1 MVELARVAA
10 ASLALFAS
18 LGTAGERQSDYS
30 AALLEAFSAELARS
44 MEVLGDEVPAP
55 YFLSYEATETED
67 AYATAAFGALMDSGE
82 SRHRQLDVDLRVG
95 DYDLDNTRQLRG
107 SDDSPRS
114 FYTRLPLD
122 DDVDAIRAALW
133 EQTDAAYK
141 HAAEQFTKI
150 KTDLQVKVDAEDQSA
165 DFSRERPHKHRGAVA
180 RLAVDMAEWEAKARR
195 YSAPFGAA
203 GFNILQGTVEFSAEA
218 ETRYIVTSEGTEVVT
233 GETRYRLTIDAAARA
248 EDGMI
253 LPRYESFMAFD
264 EAGLPKDE
272 VVHATVRRMIAD
284 LAALKE
290 APVVAPYAGPAILSG
305 RAAGVFFH
313 EILGHRVEGH
323 RQKRVEDGQTFKK
336 KIGER
341 ILPPAFAIAFDP
353 GRRAMAGTD
362 LAGAY
367 RYDNEGQPGQ
377 RVMVVENGV
386 LKRFLM
392 SRIPIDGFPRT
403 NGHGRKEHGN
413 RPVARQ
419 SNLIVEVA
427 QPLGRDEM
435 RGELIKMVTDED
447 KPFGLYF
454 DDIQGGFTTTGRLRP
469 NAFNV
474 QPILVYRVYRDGR
487 EELVRGV
494 DIIGTPLTTLSR
506 IVAANDDVRVFN
518 GYCGAES
525 GDVPVA
531 AVSPG
536 VLVSQVEVQKQA
548 TSQERG
554 PLLPPPVG
562 EQTAAGA
569 SDGAEPLSSIGL
581 QR

>member
-1 MVELARVAA
+1 MVELQRLVAA
-10 ASLALFAS
+10 LLALFT
-18 LGTAGERQSDYS
+18 GVGHGDERQSAS
-30 AALLEAFSAELARS
+30 AALLEAFNAELARS
-44 MEVLGDEVPAP
+44 MEVLGDQDPAP
-55 YFLSYEATETED
+55 YFLSYEATESED
-67 AYATAAFGALMDSGE
+67 AYATASFGALMDRGE
-82 SRHRQLDVDLRVG
+82 NRLRHLDVDLRVG
-95 DYDLDNTRQLRG
+95 DHHLDNTRQLRG
-107 SDDSPRS
+107 GGGSPRTFS
-114 FYTRLPLD
+114 TWLPFD
-122 DDVDAIRAALW
+122 DDVAAIRAALW
-133 EQTDAAYK
+133 EKTDAAYK
-141 HAAEQFTKI
+141 HAAERFTKV
-150 KTDLQVKVDAEDQSA
+150 KTNLQVKVDAEDQSA
-165 DFSRERPHKHRGAVA
+165 DFSQERARKHRGEVA
-180 RLAVDMAEWEAKARR
+180 RLAVDLAEWEAKARR

-203 GFNILQGTVEFSAEA
+203 EFNILQGTVEFSAEA

-233 GETRYRLTIDAAARA
+233 GETRYRLMINAKARA

-253 LPRYESFMAFD
+253 LPRHESFMAFD
-264 EAGLPKDE
+264 PAGLPKDE
-272 VVHATVRRMIAD
+272 VVLATVRRMIAD
-284 LAALKE
+284 LAALRK
-290 APVVAPYAGPAILSG
+290 APVVAPYTGPAILSG

-323 RQKRVEDGQTFKK
+323 RQKRVDDGQTFKK

-341 ILPPAFAIAFDP
+341 ILPPTFTVAFDP
-353 GRRAMAGTD
+353 ARRAMAGVD

-377 RVMVVENGV
+377 RVLVVEGGV
-386 LKRFLM
+386 FKRFLM
-392 SRIPIDGFPRT
+392 SRIPIDGFPRS
-403 NGHGRKEHGN
+403 NGHGRKAHGN

-427 QPLGRDEM
+427 QPLSREGL
-435 RGELIKMVTDED
+435 RGELIKMVTNED

-454 DDIQGGFTTTGRLRP
+454 DDIQGGFTTTGRQRP

-494 DIIGTPLTTLSR
+494 DLIGTPLTTLSR
-506 IVAANDDVRVFN
+506 IVAADDDVQVFN

-536 VLVSQVEVQKQA
+536 VLVSQIEVQKQA

-554 PLLPPPVG
+554 PLLPPPPADGHPRAVG
-562 EQTAAGA
+562 SE
-569 SDGAEPLSSIGL
+569 
-581 QR
+581 

>member
-1 MVELARVAA
+1 MVELQRIVAA
-10 ASLALFAS
+10 LLALFT
-18 LGTAGERQSDYS
+18 GVGHCDERQSAS
-30 AALLEAFSAELARS
+30 AALLEAFNAELARS
-44 MEVLGDEVPAP
+44 MEVLGDQNPAP
-55 YFLSYEATETED
+55 YFLSYEATESED
-67 AYATAAFGALMDSGE
+67 AYATASFGALMDRGE
-82 SRHRQLDVDLRVG
+82 SRHRHLDVDLRVG
-95 DYDLDNTRQLRG
+95 DHHLDNTRQLRG
-107 SDDSPRS
+107 GGGSPRTFS
-114 FYTRLPLD
+114 TWLPFD
-122 DDVDAIRAALW
+122 DDVAAIRAALW
-133 EQTDAAYK
+133 EKTDAAYK
-141 HAAEQFTKI
+141 HAAERFTKV

-165 DFSRERPHKHRGAVA
+165 DFSQERARKHRGEVA
-180 RLAVDMAEWEAKARR
+180 RLAVDLAEWEAKARR
-195 YSAPFGAA
+195 YSAPFGLAE
-203 GFNILQGTVEFSAEA
+203 FNILQGTVEFSAEA

-233 GETRYRLTIDAAARA
+233 GETRYRLIINAKARA

-253 LPRYESFMAFD
+253 LPRHESFMAF
-264 EAGLPKDE
+264 EPAGLPKDE
-272 VVHATVRRMIAD
+272 VVLATVRRMIAD
-284 LAALKE
+284 LAALRK
-290 APVVAPYAGPAILSG
+290 APVVAPYTGPAILSG

-323 RQKRVEDGQTFKK
+323 RQKRVDDGQTFKK

-341 ILPPAFAIAFDP
+341 ILPPTFTVAFDP
-353 GRRAMAGTD
+353 ARRAMAGVD

-377 RVMVVENGV
+377 RVLVVEGGV
-386 LKRFLM
+386 FKRFLM
-392 SRIPIDGFPRT
+392 SRIPIDGFPRS
-403 NGHGRKEHGN
+403 NGHGRKAHGN

-427 QPLGRDEM
+427 QPLSREGL
-435 RGELIKMVTDED
+435 RGELIKMVTNED

-454 DDIQGGFTTTGRLRP
+454 DDIQGGFTTTGRRRP

-494 DIIGTPLTTLSR
+494 DLIGTPLTTLSR
-506 IVAANDDVRVFN
+506 IVAADDDVQVFN

-536 VLVSQVEVQKQA
+536 VLVSQIEVQKQA

-554 PLLPPPVG
+554 PLLPPPPADGHPRAVG
-562 EQTAAGA
+562 SE
-569 SDGAEPLSSIGL
+569 
-581 QR
+581 

>member
-1 MVELARVAA
+1 MVELPRIVAA
-10 ASLALFAS
+10 LLALFAS
-18 LGTAGERQSDYS
+18 VGHGDERPS
-30 AALLEAFSAELARS
+30 AHSLALLEAFNAELARS
-44 MEVLGDEVPAP
+44 MEVLGDQNPAP
-55 YFLSYEATETED
+55 YFLSYEATEHED
-67 AYATAAFGALMDSGE
+67 AYATAEFGAIMDRGE
-82 SRHRQLDVDLRVG
+82 SRRRHLDVDLRVG

-107 SDDSPRS
+107 SGGSPRT
-114 FYTRLPLD
+114 FHTRLPLD
-122 DDVDAIRAALW
+122 DDVHAIRAALW
-133 EQTDAAYK
+133 EKTDAAYK
-141 HAAEQFTKI
+141 HAAERFTKI

-165 DFSRERPHKHRGAVA
+165 DFSRERARKHRGEVA

-195 YSAPFGAA
+195 YSAPFAA
-203 GFNILQGTVEFSAEA
+203 AEFNILQGTVEFSAEA

-233 GETRYRLTIDAAARA
+233 GETRYRLMINAKARA

-253 LPRYESFMAFD
+253 LPRHESFMAFD
-264 EAGLPKDE
+264 PSGLPKDE
-272 VVHATVRRMIAD
+272 VVLATVRRMIAD

-290 APVVAPYAGPAILSG
+290 APVVAPYTGPAILSG

-341 ILPPAFAIAFDP
+341 ILPPTFTVAFDP
-353 GRRAMAGTD
+353 GRRALAGAD

-377 RVMVVENGV
+377 RVLIVEGGV
-386 LKRFLM
+386 FKRFLM
-392 SRIPIDGFPRT
+392 SRIPIDGFPRS
-403 NGHGRKEHGN
+403 NGHGRKEHGY

-427 QPLGRDEM
+427 QPLSRQGL
-435 RGELIKMVTDED
+435 RGELIKMVTNED

-494 DIIGTPLTTLSR
+494 DLIGTPLTTLSR
-506 IVAANDDVRVFN
+506 IVAADDDVQVFN

-531 AVSPG
+531 AISPS
-536 VLVSQVEVQKQA
+536 VLVSQIEVQKQA
-548 TSQERG
+548 TSQARG
-554 PLLPPPVG
+554 PLLPPPPANDHPRTVG
-562 EQTAAGA
+562 NE
-569 SDGAEPLSSIGL
+569 
-581 QR
+581 